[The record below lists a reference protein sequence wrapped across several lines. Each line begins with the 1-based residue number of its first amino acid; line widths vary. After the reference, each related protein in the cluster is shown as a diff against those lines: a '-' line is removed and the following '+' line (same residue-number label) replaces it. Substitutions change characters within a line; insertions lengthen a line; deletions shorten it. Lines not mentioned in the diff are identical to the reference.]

1 MLMSMRAHVH
11 IHTLSLSPAPWS
23 LSAVFSRA
31 LPHTP
36 KPLFAFLPSPTRRD
50 WGKARC
56 LPAPAPRPATA
67 LLLSHRDSRLW
78 PRSPRSPRSP
88 APAMQPLQERSPQ
101 ESLPLSQVRRPH
113 SPTLAELEVRRGLWD
128 LGENVGFEPGIQ
140 GFESGLT
147 YCITLVRQPNLP
159 EAQFLQLLQSIT
171 SALQSG
177 REDLKR

>member
-1 MLMSMRAHVH
+1 MLMSTRAHVH
-11 IHTLSLSPAPWS
+11 IHTLSLSRAPWS

-36 KPLFAFLPSPTRRD
+36 NPLFAFLPSPTQRD

-78 PRSPRSPRSP
+78 PRSP

-101 ESLPLSQVRRPH
+101 ESLPPSQVHRPH
-113 SPTLAELEVRRGLWD
+113 SPTLAELEVRKGLWD

-140 GFESGLT
+140 GFESRLT

-171 SALQSG
+171 STSQRG